1 MSGGAED
8 GMARE
13 YDPAVYRKGLA
24 EIKENMSLD
33 AFVAWGEGMIAA
45 IEVLAKRLEAAE
57 HKAEGW
63 VQHDT
68 EAYAAQSMRALKR
81 ADGAEARAVAA
92 AEERDA
98 ARKDYGHYL
107 NAYTDA
113 SEFLEAAEAR
123 LEAATDAL
131 REIVAL
137 HDEGHAECF
146 SSAASD
152 YAEIAR
158 AVVGA

>member
-45 IEVLAKRLEAAE
+45 IEVLAKRLEAA
-57 HKAEGW
+57 
-63 VQHDT
+63 
-68 EAYAAQSMRALKR
+68 
-81 ADGAEARAVAA
+81 
-92 AEERDA
+92 
-98 ARKDYGHYL
+98 
-107 NAYTDA
+107 
-113 SEFLEAAEAR
+113 
-123 LEAATDAL
+123 TDAL